1 MAKATEKDM
10 VNTIIKDIGTLKIKM
25 LLRATDIIE
34 PYFNDKNE
42 DVNETKRKIEVRT
55 IRAILT
61 EKIKTLEIVRSAN
74 EWLKAKC

>member
-74 EWLKAKC
+74 EWLNAKC